1 MKQAVCRNFAHETAI
16 CRNPHNSSNW
26 YPHFTWHLCHKHT
39 FCQSLVSTKILLL
52 LIFSYRRYVFKCRSI
67 KDLWNFF
74 VSYVSVG
81 YDKLLFHERNYD
93 KLLVSWVK
101 LRQIAVS
108 WAKLRQTAC
117 FMGEITTNCSF
128 MSALTAWSS
137 AIRRYSQNC
146 QARCCRNVGVAQE
159 LLVSALTAISYRENL
174 KCPWCS
180 SKFRC
185 V

>member
-26 YPHFTWHLCHKHT
+26 YLRFTWYLGHKHT

-74 VSYVSVG
+74 LSPVY
-81 YDKLLFHERNYD
+81 R
-93 KLLVSWVK
+93 LV
-101 LRQIAVS
+101 
-108 WAKLRQTAC
+108 
-117 FMGEITTNCSF
+117 TTNCSF
-128 MSALTAWSS
+128 MSALTTWSW

-146 QARCCRNVGVAQE
+146 QARCCKNVGVAQA
-159 LLVSALTAISYRENL
+159 LLVSTLTAISYRENL